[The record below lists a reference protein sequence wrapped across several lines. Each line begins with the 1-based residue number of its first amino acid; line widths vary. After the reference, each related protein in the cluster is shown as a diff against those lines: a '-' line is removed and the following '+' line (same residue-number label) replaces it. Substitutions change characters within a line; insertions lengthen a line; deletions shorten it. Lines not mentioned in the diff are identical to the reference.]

1 VGEKLTPRRK
11 SAILRKMREG
21 HYAKTAA
28 ESSGITEQTLYNW
41 LKKGE
46 DAERHPEHVAFLEAY
61 RKAEAEAE
69 EKAIKAVQAAFADD
83 WRAAMTYLERRHPGR
98 WAKRQN
104 VDVTS
109 EGQPL
114 RTVEVVRPCPPRES
128 SGLSSSPIHP
138 TS

>member
-1 VGEKLTPRRK
+1 MSEKFTSRRK

-28 ESSGITEQTLYNW
+28 ETSGVTEQTLYNW

-46 DAERHPEHVAFLEAY
+46 EPNRYSEHAAFLEAY
-61 RKAEAEAE
+61 RKAEATAE
-69 EKAIKAVQAAFADD
+69 ERAIKAIQDAFPND

-98 WAKRQN
+98 WASRQN

-109 EGQPL
+109 NDEPI
-114 RTVEVVRPCPPRES
+114 RAIEVVRTVRAGEA
-128 SGLSSSPIHP
+128 
-138 TS
+138 

>member
-1 VGEKLTPRRK
+1 MSEKFTSRRK

-28 ESSGITEQTLYNW
+28 ETSGVTEQTLYNW

-46 DAERHPEHVAFLEAY
+46 EPNRYPEHAAFLEAY
-61 RKAEAEAE
+61 RKAEATAE
-69 EKAIKAVQAAFADD
+69 ERAIKAIQDAFPND

-98 WAKRQN
+98 WARRQN

-109 EGQPL
+109 NDEPI
-114 RTVEVVRPCPPRES
+114 RAIEVVRTVRAGEA
-128 SGLSSSPIHP
+128 
-138 TS
+138 

>member
-1 VGEKLTPRRK
+1 ML
-11 SAILRKMREG
+11 EG

-28 ESSGITEQTLYNW
+28 QTSGISEQTLYNW

-46 DAERHPEHVAFLEAY
+46 VPDRYPEHAAFLQAY

-69 EKAIKAVQAAFADD
+69 GKAIEAVRAAFSDD

-104 VDVTS
+104 VDVTGV
-109 EGQPL
+109 GQPIS
-114 RTVEVVRPCPPRES
+114 TVEVVRTVRASAEHS
-128 SGLSSSPIHP
+128 
-138 TS
+138 

>member
-1 VGEKLTPRRK
+1 MSEKFTSRRK

-28 ESSGITEQTLYNW
+28 QTSGITEQTLYNW

-46 DAERHPEHVAFLEAY
+46 DPEKYPEHAAFLEAF
-61 RKAEAEAE
+61 RKAEATAE
-69 EKAIKAVQAAFADD
+69 DKAIEAVRSAFTDD
-83 WRAAMTYLERRHPGR
+83 WRAAMTYLERRHPER

-109 EGQPL
+109 DVQPIRQIVVT
-114 RTVEVVRPCPPRES
+114 RTVRAEEA
-128 SGLSSSPIHP
+128 
-138 TS
+138 

>member
-1 VGEKLTPRRK
+1 MSEKFTSRRK

-28 ESSGITEQTLYNW
+28 LTSGITEQTLYNW

-46 DAERHPEHVAFLEAY
+46 DPERHPGHAAFLEAY
-61 RKAEAEAE
+61 RKAEPLAEDR
-69 EKAIKAVQAAFADD
+69 AIEAVRSAFTDD
-83 WRAAMTYLERRHPGR
+83 WRAAMTYLERRYPER

-109 EGQPL
+109 DEQPIRHVVIT
-114 RTVEVVRPCPPRES
+114 RTVRADEDK
-128 SGLSSSPIHP
+128 
-138 TS
+138 T